1 VDLSL
6 FPAQAVLRWDLT
18 IRVVLAI
25 GVPVALALILQG
37 SYVNALAIGLTAVMV
52 SLSSLGPDIG
62 STRWSVVAA
71 VATPVAAL
79 VAGVTSQLATGGL
92 LFVFLAYT
100 AFGACAQAG
109 IVAQMAWFPVAT
121 FGLLVA
127 VVSTGTPT
135 AGFVAATV
143 VGSAWA
149 LLLIIVVPRLVNVP
163 RLPIPLEAT
172 APNTALLRSMLTRP
186 SLRAWGFPLLL
197 GSLSAALLLAADIL
211 TGGFRPYWAVFA
223 FASVLGP
230 IASKT
235 RASAGQ
241 TVLATVLGLVLAA
254 VLASLGMSALT
265 LILVCFAL
273 LLPGA
278 LLMLRNGL
286 LSKILLTPLPVIIV
300 ALLIDEDLT
309 LVAGYRFGEYVF
321 GALVGVLVAG
331 VAEWLT
337 QHMGEKQEHR
347 DEVPVA

>member
-1 VDLSL
+1 M
-6 FPAQAVLRWDLT
+6 FPVQAVLRWDLT
-18 IRVVLAI
+18 IRAVLAI
-25 GVPVALALILQG
+25 GVPLALALVLQG
-37 SYVNALAIGLTAVMV
+37 SYVNALVIGLTAAMV

-79 VAGVTSQLATGGL
+79 VAGVTSNVAIGGL

-100 AFGACAQAG
+100 ALGAFIQAG

-127 VVSTGTPT
+127 VLATGGPT

-149 LLLIIVVPRLVNVP
+149 LMLIIVVPRLVHVP
-163 RLPIPLEAT
+163 RLPIPIEAT

-197 GSLSAALLLAADIL
+197 GSLSAALLLAADII

-235 RASAGQ
+235 RASAWE

-254 VLASLGMSALT
+254 VLASLGLPNSIVIMVT
-265 LILVCFAL
+265 FAL
-273 LLPGA
+273 VVPGA

-286 LSKILLTPLPVIIV
+286 VSKILLTPLPVIMV

-309 LVAGYRFGEYVF
+309 LVAGFRLAEYLI
-321 GALVGVLVAG
+321 GALAAVLVAG